1 MFIIKYQQI
10 KKMKSIAKAAKE
22 KQREARKEAGFFDGR
37 FKPKVIKDK
46 KKEAVKFAC
55 RKFNPN

>member
-1 MFIIKYQQI
+1 
-10 KKMKSIAKAAKE
+10 MKSIAKAAKE

-46 KKEAVKFAC
+46 KKRS
-55 RKFNPN
+55 RKICM

>member
-1 MFIIKYQQI
+1 
-10 KKMKSIAKAAKE
+10 MKSISKAAKE

-55 RKFNPN
+55 RKFKLKKQ